1 MIESDKAPAPAG
13 FGSYSELYSVAF
25 RQAVIGEFVSS
36 LMLLY
41 ITVGTIVYSQD
52 RGGIAVENATQISIC
67 VGVTVTVLI
76 YIFAGVSGAHFN
88 SCFSFAT
95 ALTGRISWMRCAC
108 YSVAQVAGMTVGAQ
122 LIAWGAPAQ
131 FARAGGTAN
140 LIQQG
145 FSSGQALVVEV
156 AITVFV
162 FTMCLAAMDSE
173 RHQSL
178 GLAGG
183 RGATYAPM
191 ISPIVAGMA
200 VTSAL
205 FFGIPVSSGC
215 LNSSRALAV
224 AIVSGNGW
232 QDMWVFVVGPYLGA
246 AAAAAL
252 YVGLFAGPG
261 WHAQASAAICQLC
274 GRRYRGGA

>member
-1 MIESDKAPAPAG
+1 M
-13 FGSYSELYSVAF
+13 GSLAEWRSASF
-25 RQAVIGEFVSS
+25 RQAVAGEFVASF
-36 LMLLY
+36 LLLY
-41 ITVGTIVYSQD
+41 ITSGTIVYSQD

-67 VGVTVTVLI
+67 VGLTVTVLI
-76 YIFAGVSGAHFN
+76 FIFAGVSGAHFN

-95 ALTGRISWMRCAC
+95 ALTGRITWLRCAT
-108 YSVAQVAGMTVGAQ
+108 YTVAQVAGMAAGAQ
-122 LIAWGAPAQ
+122 AVAWGAPVL

-140 LIQQG
+140 LIQPG
-145 FSSGQALVVEV
+145 FSAGQALLVEV

-162 FTMCLAAMDSE
+162 FIMCLSSMDCE
-173 RHQSL
+173 RHTAR

-183 RGATYAPM
+183 AGGAEYAPL

-215 LNSSRALAV
+215 LNASRALAV
-224 AIVSGNGW
+224 ALVSGNGW
-232 QDMWVFVVGPYLGA
+232 RDLWVFLVGPYLGA

-261 WHAQASAAICQLC
+261 WHAQASAAVCQLC
-274 GRRYRGGA
+274 GRGRAPLPQCS